1 MSRSQ
6 RNQRLVLGVGVD
18 EMTLL
23 TADSGK
29 LLASVEMAAGKDAAL
44 PESAVWLS
52 ALSALIAKAGVEGD
66 IALHATV
73 SDHWSRYWM
82 QAVPEGIGQLSELRA
97 LTAARFADL
106 FGLKPDAWSLSADW
120 QSSGLMLACALPLG
134 LVEALRAPPGEAWKL
149 ASLQP
154 ASIRMLGR
162 HAGRLPSSGW
172 ALCAGSTGITLFQF
186 SGSRICHV
194 RHHPTA
200 VPPSVQ
206 LAEFL
211 LEAEMLRRAAPRGE
225 DLHVFGRIRG
235 NAPGVQLAGLKIV
248 LPRRRRKS
256 RPVEVPSG
264 SESFELGMQ
273 GVAA

>member
-1 MSRSQ
+1 MSRSP
-6 RNQRLVLGVGVD
+6 RKQRLLLGIGVD
-18 EMTLL
+18 EMSLL
-23 TADSGK
+23 TADTGK
-29 LLASVEMAAGKDAAL
+29 LVCSSDIDPGKDV
-44 PESAVWLS
+44 PEAQAWLT
-52 ALSALIAKAGVEGD
+52 ALSRLIGKAGIEGD
-66 IALHATV
+66 ITLDATV
-73 SDHWSRYWM
+73 SDYWVRYWM
-82 QAVPEGIGQLSELRA
+82 QAVPDGIGQLSELRA
-97 LTAARFADL
+97 LTAARFSDL
-106 FGLKPDAWSLSADW
+106 FGLVAEAWNISADW
-120 QSSGLMLACALPLG
+120 QSSGLMLACAMPQG

-154 ASIRMLGR
+154 ASVRLLGR
-162 HAGRLPSSGW
+162 RPGRLPASGW

-211 LEAEMLRRAAPRGE
+211 LEGEMLRRAAPRGE

-256 RPVEVPSG
+256 RLPEAPTG
-264 SESFELGMQ
+264 SESFELGMH